1 MKGGEKDHCAMMKLF
16 EVITE
21 QQNNSVYTH
30 TNTNTW
36 NSTSASK
43 LLGLH
48 NPIGEL
54 SAINDNDGV

>member
-1 MKGGEKDHCAMMKLF
+1 MMKLF